1 MSKKMGTVAT
11 AAIALAVLSF
21 MPPAQAGHGSA
32 VGAGIVGFGV
42 GAVLG
47 SALAPR
53 EVYVAPPPP
62 PPPVYYGP
70 VVYGPPAWTPSW
82 YSYCARRYPGFD
94 PQTGYLVGPGG
105 EPVFCR

>member
-42 GAVLG
+42 GAERGLC
-47 SALAPR
+47 R
-53 EVYVAPPPP
+53 VA
-62 PPPVYYGP
+62 
-70 VVYGPPAWTPSW
+70 ATATSCLLWTGRLW
-82 YSYCARRYPGFD
+82 A
-94 PQTGYLVGPGG
+94 TGLDTELV
-105 EPVFCR
+105 